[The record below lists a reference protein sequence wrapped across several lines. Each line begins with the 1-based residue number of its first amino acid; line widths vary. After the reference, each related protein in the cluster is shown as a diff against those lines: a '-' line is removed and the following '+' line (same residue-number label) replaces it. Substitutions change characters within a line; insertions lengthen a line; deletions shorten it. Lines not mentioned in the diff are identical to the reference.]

1 MIKNNQT
8 VIIGGLIQNTVNNST
23 TGIPLLDDIPLLG
36 YLFKD
41 KNNSIE
47 KDNLVILISPKI
59 ISSTKTLA
67 SITNK
72 HNKKFLA
79 SLKKE
84 KQPLPGARKMVI
96 VSPDYIKRSN
106 IKTKADNN
114 KNNKKLHN

>member
-8 VIIGGLIQNTVNNST
+8 VIIGGLIQNTVNNSV

-41 KNNSIE
+41 KNSSVE

-59 ISSTKTLA
+59 ISSSRTLL

-72 HNKKFLA
+72 HDKKFLT

-84 KQPLPGARKMVI
+84 KQPLPGARKMII
-96 VSPDYIKRSN
+96 VSPDYIKQLKIKTG
-106 IKTKADNN
+106 IKTKS
-114 KNNKKLHN
+114 